1 MTSVSSTQ
9 DGAVPNSETP
19 MILLQSVLAVLRSR
33 TLSDQAARV
42 EAERIA
48 SDGILVLGNERPK
61 PRGGIEP
68 VDSAFRELED
78 ELATLV
84 RHEVLTFDLV
94 PPPEDGRAL
103 PVSVAEAAREV
114 VRLLVLIS
122 LEDHDVSRVRIKW
135 DCDGTNL
142 LVEFRDDGAGG
153 RERSDDIYRQVSE
166 RIQRTG
172 GHWDMEST
180 AGWGSVLSIVFPLD
194 EPRTSFARLDG
205 LTDVQRDVLTLV
217 TRGMT
222 NAEIAVQLHL
232 SANTIKYHV
241 GNLMRKFGVTRRTEL
256 AVHSIARNQQ
266 MPL

>member
-1 MTSVSSTQ
+1 MASSSSPH

-33 TLSDQAARV
+33 NLSDQAARV

-48 SDGILVLGNERPK
+48 SDGVLVLRNERPK
-61 PRGGIEP
+61 LMDGIEP
-68 VDSAFRELED
+68 VALAFRELED

-84 RHEVLTFDLV
+84 KHQVLMFDLV
-94 PPPEDGRAL
+94 PPPEGGRAL

-122 LEDHDVSRVRIKW
+122 LEDHTVSRVRIKW

-153 RERSDDIYRQVSE
+153 RDRSDDIYRHVSE
-166 RIQRTG
+166 RIQHTG

-180 AGWGSVLSIVFPLD
+180 AGWGSIFNIVFPLD
-194 EPRTSFARLDG
+194 EPHNTFDELDG
-205 LTDVQRDVLTLV
+205 LTDIQRDVLSLV
-217 TRGMT
+217 TQGMT
-222 NAEIAVQLHL
+222 NMESAAQLHL

-241 GNLMRKFGVTRRTEL
+241 GNLMKKFGVTRRTEL
-256 AVHSIARNQQ
+256 AVQSITRNKE
-266 MPL
+266 PVV